1 MGKAELKWNIGDLH
15 YHLERKTVDLGA
27 GHYSA
32 KQVWELSM
40 KRGDGWSAKWQK
52 SSDAAVGAT
61 RDEMIQHLAKMF
73 DKKPR
78 EVECLIEKA
87 EENAYGADDSQ
98 TTDVRKHYDVPR
110 PKGGGIPTRP
120 LPARF

>member
-27 GHYSA
+27 GHYSN

-52 SSDAAVGAT
+52 SSDSAVGAT
-61 RDEMIQHLAKMF
+61 RDEMIQLLAKTF
-73 DKKPR
+73 NKKPR
-78 EVECLIEKA
+78 EVECLIEAA
-87 EENAYGADDSQ
+87 EDNAFGGDTDDASE
-98 TTDVRKHYDVPR
+98 VRKHYDVPR